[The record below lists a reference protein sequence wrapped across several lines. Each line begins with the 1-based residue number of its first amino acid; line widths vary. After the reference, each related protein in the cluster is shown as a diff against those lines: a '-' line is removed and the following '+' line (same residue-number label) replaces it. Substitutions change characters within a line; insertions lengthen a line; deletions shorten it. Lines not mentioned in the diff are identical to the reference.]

1 LRNIRFSILNFKPDE
16 EYVDILPGN
25 ENLLVDEDD
34 ELLEEELNQ
43 MIDYDE
49 EGKIKEVEKEF
60 HKNMDLVE

>member
-1 LRNIRFSILNFKPDE
+1 M
-16 EYVDILPGN
+16 DILPGN